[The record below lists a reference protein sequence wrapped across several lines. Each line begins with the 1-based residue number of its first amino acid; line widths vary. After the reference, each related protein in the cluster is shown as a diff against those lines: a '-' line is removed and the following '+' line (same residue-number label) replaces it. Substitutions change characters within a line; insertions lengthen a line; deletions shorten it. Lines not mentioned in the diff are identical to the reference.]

1 MTNDDAPILC
11 MSRTIGSW
19 LIAFRALTV
28 QEFVQERGLSEQL
41 TASDVASLIAGAAV
55 HDYDGETTLTYA
67 TLRSSAVE
75 RQWWELH
82 ESALADADH
91 P

>member
-1 MTNDDAPILC
+1 MTTEDAPILC
-11 MSRTIGSW
+11 TSRTIGSW
-19 LIAFRALTV
+19 LVAFRALS
-28 QEFVQERGLSEQL
+28 VQERGLSEQL
-41 TASDVASLIAGAAV
+41 AARDVESLIAGAAV
-55 HDYDGETTLTYA
+55 QDYDGETTLKYA

-82 ESALADADH
+82 ESALTRADH